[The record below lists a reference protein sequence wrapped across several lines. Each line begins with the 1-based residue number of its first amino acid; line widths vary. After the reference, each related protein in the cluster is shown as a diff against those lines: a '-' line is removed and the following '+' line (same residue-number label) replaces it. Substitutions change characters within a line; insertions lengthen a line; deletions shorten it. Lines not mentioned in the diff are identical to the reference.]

1 MIHEYKNTCTGS
13 SKHILAP
20 CTLHALDSSIGSD
33 GSSQRTPCQ
42 PSKHAQL
49 ARSPCR
55 VHVPCS
61 QTGWQVGCSQAATS
75 HPTLSGARAPAV
87 ARAVGRGERRLA
99 LRAAP
104 AVAVAP
110 ESRRRDRRGACE
122 PLAQCSWCHSSR
134 RSTCTGPAPRTRRGP
149 RTRPRT
155 AARCVVTAPS
165 VRARALARRRAVA
178 TSSTRTRDFDFL
190 RTKLADSFPKPSNQ
204 CDLPLRQNTWR
215 YHPVGQKSSGPYSIH
230 CRMSIQQTTVLVSC
244 GFDGGSSPGV
254 NSRPLP
260 AVA

>member
-33 GSSQRTPCQ
+33 GTSERTPCQ

-134 RSTCTGPAPRTRRGP
+134 RSTCTGPAH
-149 RTRPRT
+149 
-155 AARCVVTAPS
+155 ARAVARAPALALRLGAVVTAPS

-178 TSSTRTRDFDFL
+178 TSNTRTSTFFDLNL
-190 RTKLADSFPKPSNQ
+190 RTRFRNRQISATY
-204 CDLPLRQNTWR
+204 PLRQNTWR
-215 YHPVGQKSSGPYSIH
+215 YHPVGQKSSGPYSLH

-244 GFDGGSSPGV
+244 GFDGGSRRV
-254 NSRPLP
+254 
-260 AVA
+260 

>member
-104 AVAVAP
+104 AIEALALARRHARAVARAP
-110 ESRRRDRRGACE
+110 ALALRLGA
-122 PLAQCSWCHSSR
+122 
-134 RSTCTGPAPRTRRGP
+134 
-149 RTRPRT
+149 
-155 AARCVVTAPS
+155 VVTAPS

-178 TSSTRTRDFDFL
+178 TSTRTRDFDVLRLNL
-190 RTKLADSFPKPSNQ
+190 RTRFRNRQISAVLPPSTKHVAV
-204 CDLPLRQNTWR
+204 PPSRTKVLR
-215 YHPVGQKSSGPYSIH
+215 SILH
-230 CRMSIQQTTVLVSC
+230 TL
-244 GFDGGSSPGV
+244 
-254 NSRPLP
+254 
-260 AVA
+260 